1 MPVHRC
7 DFNALEQV
15 IADIE
20 ASGERIVSV
29 VAPTDSTCVI
39 VTYSVAERAKAKGVE
54 RR

>member
-7 DFNALEQV
+7 SFDALEECV
-15 IADIE
+15 AAIE

-39 VTYSVAERAKAKGVE
+39 VTYEQKRTIPKGTE